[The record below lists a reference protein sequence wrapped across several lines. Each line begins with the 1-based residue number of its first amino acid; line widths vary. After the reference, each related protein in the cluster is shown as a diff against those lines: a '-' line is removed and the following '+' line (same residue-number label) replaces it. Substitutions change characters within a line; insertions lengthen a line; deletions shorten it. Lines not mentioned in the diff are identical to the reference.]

1 VRRQV
6 DDSLR
11 RLGIER
17 IDLLQLHNPDM
28 APIVDDE
35 LWETFESLR
44 AEGKVRELGVSL
56 GPAIGWIEEGIH
68 AVEERPI
75 ATLQTVF
82 NVLEQEPGRTFAA
95 CDAVRSGNVSL
106 LSRVPHAS
114 DTLSGKLTPDTVLA
128 ANDHRAHRN
137 RDNMLDNFEKAEK
150 LAFLWAP
157 ETARTMGQAALAG
170 ILANDAFGCVLPTVL
185 SVDEVREYARASD
198 VPLTA
203 DEARTLDDLWSRN
216 FDHADRFEMP
226 MKATV

>member
-1 VRRQV
+1 MRRQV

-95 CDAVRSGNVSL
+95 CDPVRSGNVSL

-114 DTLSGKLTPDTVLA
+114 GGRK
-128 ANDHRAHRN
+128 N
-137 RDNMLDNFEKAEK
+137 RDDLVGDRIADDVFVVYMSENVAAINRHHVDDSDGDGREL
-150 LAFLWAP
+150 P
-157 ETARTMGQAALAG
+157 SRRQA
-170 ILANDAFGCVLPTVL
+170 
-185 SVDEVREYARASD
+185 
-198 VPLTA
+198 
-203 DEARTLDDLWSRN
+203 
-216 FDHADRFEMP
+216 HAD
-226 MKATV
+226 